1 MATIRKRG
9 TKWQV
14 QVRRVGHRSISASF
28 NVLKDARAWAR
39 EREIEAD
46 RGMRLLLMPNASG
59 ASRVVRPY
67 RVQKLHEFIGAGGH
81 RKSCEGNEGACHGY
95 F

>member
-1 MATIRKRG
+1 MQGRG
-9 TKWQV
+9 QGKE
-14 QVRRVGHRSISASF
+14 R
-28 NVLKDARAWAR
+28 LKQT
-39 EREIEAD
+39 EV
-46 RGMRLLLMPNASG
+46 RLLLMPNASG